1 MKKYARAA
9 VILVL
14 AYIVPVLLL
23 LFEVI
28 PYEYRFYVLEAITV
42 LLFIYAKLTKTT
54 FRQLG
59 FRTDNFKESFVKL
72 FPVTIGLSIIM
83 LLVYALDASKP
94 ALYGTLAFYIFYVF
108 ISSPSQEFIYRSFLF
123 HLFSKIDLNKG
134 QRILFS
140 SLLYSFVHI
149 IYLDVA
155 TLVVTFLIGLYW
167 GYHYDRFRNWY
178 GVSLSHSIL
187 GAVSILLGF
196 V

>member
-1 MKKYARAA
+1 MRKYARTA
-9 VILVL
+9 VILVFV
-14 AYIVPVLLL
+14 YIVPVLLL
-23 LFEVI
+23 LFEII
-28 PYEYRFYVLEAITV
+28 PYEYRFYVLEVITV
-42 LLFIYAKLTKTT
+42 LLFIYAKLTKAT
-54 FRQLG
+54 FKQLG
-59 FRTDNFKESFVKL
+59 FRVDNFKESFIKL
-72 FPVTIGLSIIM
+72 LPVTIGLSLTM

-94 ALYGTLAFYIFYVF
+94 ALYGTLVFYIFYVF

-123 HLFSKIDLNKG
+123 HLFSKIDLSKS

-178 GVSLSHSIL
+178 SVSLSHSIL